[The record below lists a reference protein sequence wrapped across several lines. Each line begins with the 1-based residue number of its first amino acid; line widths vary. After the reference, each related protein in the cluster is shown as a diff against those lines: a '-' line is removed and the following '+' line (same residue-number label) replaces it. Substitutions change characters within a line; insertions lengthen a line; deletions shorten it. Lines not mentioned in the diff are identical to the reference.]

1 MNDGSIAFKTLRRA
15 LAAAAGASLLWAC
28 SNGSDGP
35 SVPAWSLPA
44 ATPPLAASARPD
56 ERSSVEVAPGITQHT
71 LTIGT
76 PSASD
81 GFEVNVGFVRS
92 QADADP
98 LFSALRVGG
107 LSTKFVQSADAR
119 TGYMVRIDAR
129 YATAAQAD
137 AAVAAVRALAL
148 PPSTQSLAVGVGR
161 VYTAEDG
168 TDTSGPYRIDLLAIR
183 PSFGGTIQAA
193 LGTDVVPG
201 RETTTALAARKGALA
216 AINGGYFAVGSA
228 NGTEGDLAGLSVID
242 GRLVSEGV
250 EGRPAL
256 FLERI
261 NGVNTAR
268 IERKLSTLLTV
279 TAAGQAPR
287 RIDGINRKPG
297 LNTNC
302 GNPTDRETSIAVHD
316 VVCTDANEIVVYT
329 SDFGPTTS
337 TDVPRD
343 VVEAVIDAQG
353 IVTAVSAVAGSPIA
367 PGGRVLQGIG
377 EGARW
382 LSATLRPGQAV
393 SVTPRLITAE
403 GSEIALRPGL
413 YGVNGGPT
421 LLVHGAEVD
430 ADHAAEGWGNAD
442 VAGVPFT
449 YANGNRANFFNGF
462 YLRRNP
468 RTAVGVAAD
477 GTILMLV
484 SDGRA
489 PQYSVGLSVPETARV
504 LKHFGAVSAINLDG
518 GGSSMMVVSG
528 KPQTLPSDANNVER
542 PDGDGIL
549 IFK

>member
-1 MNDGSIAFKTLRRA
+1 MNNGSIAFKTLRRA
-15 LAAAAGASLLWAC
+15 LAAAASASLLWAC

-35 SVPAWSLPA
+35 SVPAWSLST

-71 LTIGT
+71 LTIGP

-92 QADADP
+92 QADA
-98 LFSALRVGG
+98 
-107 LSTKFVQSADAR
+107 R
-119 TGYMVRIDAR
+119 TGYAVRIDAR

-137 AAVAAVRALAL
+137 ATAAAVRALAL
-148 PPSTQSLAVGVGR
+148 PSATQSLAVGVGR

-168 TDTSGPYRIDLLAIR
+168 TDSSGPYRINLLAIR
-183 PSFGGTIQAA
+183 PSFAGTIQAA

-216 AINGGYFAVGSA
+216 AINGGYFVVGRA

-242 GRLVSEGV
+242 GRLVSEGI

-256 FLERI
+256 FLEKA

-268 IERKLSTLLTV
+268 IERKLSTAITV
-279 TAAGQAPR
+279 ATSGHAPR

-297 LNTNC
+297 LTTNC
-302 GNPTDRETSIAVHD
+302 GNLNDKETSIAVHD

-329 SDFGPTTS
+329 NDFGPATS
-337 TDVPRD
+337 TDVPGD
-343 VVEAVIDAQG
+343 AVEAVIDAQG
-353 IVTAVSAVAGSPIA
+353 VVTAVHPTAGNPIA

-377 EGARW
+377 DGAKW
-382 LSATLRPGQAV
+382 LSATLRPGQSVAV
-393 SVTPRLITAE
+393 THRLLNAE
-403 GSEIALRPGL
+403 GNEIALRPGL
-413 YGVNGGPT
+413 YAVNGGPT
-421 LLVHGAEVD
+421 LLVNGAEVD

-442 VAGVPFT
+442 VPGVPFT

-468 RTAVGVAAD
+468 RTAVGIAAD

-489 PQYSVGLSVPETARV
+489 PRYSVGLSIRETALV

-518 GGSSMMVVSG
+518 GGSSMMVVNG